1 MSNSGILNYINQN
14 SDYVFVNKNK
24 LNSFINNIDNWDY
37 NYWLDS
43 NDLILSEKEKIIFAF
58 LCESINFCF
67 WPNRKW
73 IVEYKGK
80 KFSGSEALFYSLI
93 KAINESK
100 LVMNLDNLSNIKK
113 SEFEIIMK
121 SNNEL
126 PPLIEER
133 YCLFKKTIK
142 VLHQKDELFFKELF
156 SLKNDEE
163 LLSYIVDNFSHFDDK
178 SDFKGRTIHFN
189 KRAILLVN
197 DLFNLSATIRNNI
210 KNIDGLTG
218 GADYSI
224 PKVFAAYGVFEYN
237 YKLLNMIKTG
247 FLIEHNSQ
255 MEVEIRGN
263 TLYVI
268 ELIKSILKEKKIY
281 INSVQLDNIIWKM
294 RLFIND
300 DMLVHH
306 TKSIYY

>member
-1 MSNSGILNYINQN
+1 MLNSDVLKYINQN
-14 SDYVFVNKNK
+14 SDYVSVNKDK
-24 LNSFINNIDNWDY
+24 LYSFIDNIDNWNY

-58 LCESINFCF
+58 LCESMNFCF

-73 IVEYKGK
+73 IVEYKSK
-80 KFSGSEALFYSLI
+80 KYSGSEALFYSLI

-100 LVMNLDNLSNIKK
+100 LVMNLDKLSNIRK
-113 SEFEIIMK
+113 SEFEFIMK
-121 SNNEL
+121 SNDEL

-133 YCLFKKTIK
+133 YYLFKKTIE
-142 VLHQKDELFFKELF
+142 VLKQKDKSFFKELF
-156 SLKNDEE
+156 SLKNDED

-178 SDFKGRTIHFN
+178 SDFKGKIIHFN

-197 DLFNLSATIRNNI
+197 DLFNLSKTIRNNI
-210 KNIDGLTG
+210 KNIDNLTG

-224 PKVFAAYGVFEYN
+224 PKVFAAYGIFKYN
-237 YKLLNMIKTG
+237 HTLLNMIKAG

-268 ELIKSILKEKKIY
+268 ELIKSILKQENVF

-294 RLFIND
+294 RKHINN